1 MISGVCNYYYQLNQ
15 KSLKKEDYMEF
26 VIVLFWLPIIF
37 ISFLVLRIY
46 LPFRNSEYKIE
57 SGNGFFETHFN
68 KGNFAEYLIFRYL
81 EKINVH
87 SKIMTNLYIPRE
99 DGTTT
104 EVDVMMIS
112 TKGIFVFESKNY
124 SGWIFGDE
132 KNPMWTQTLP
142 GNNKNQF
149 YNPIWQ
155 NSGHIS
161 AIRNVIGDERPNL
174 YMSYIVFSERCTL
187 KKISVNSS
195 DVVVLKRNE
204 IVSEL
209 NNYLNISN
217 DILTEKEV
225 FKYYYKLRY
234 YRTATDQVKK
244 KHIES
249 IKDKRI

>member
-1 MISGVCNYYYQLNQ
+1 
-15 KSLKKEDYMEF
+15 MELLIF
-26 VIVLFWLPIIF
+26 IFFWLPLILL
-37 ISFLVLRIY
+37 ISLILKMY
-46 LPFRNSEYKIE
+46 LPYRNSYYQEE
-57 SGNGFFETHFN
+57 SGNSFFETHFN
-68 KGNFAEYLIFRYL
+68 KGNYAEYLIFRYI

-104 EVDVMMIS
+104 EVDVLMIS

-124 SGWIFGDE
+124 SGWIFGDD

-142 GNNKNQF
+142 GNKKNQF

-155 NSGHIS
+155 NSGHLN
-161 AIRNVIGDERPNL
+161 AIRNVIEDDKPNL
-174 YMSYIVFSERCTL
+174 YKSYIVFSERCTL
-187 KKISVNSS
+187 KKISVTSR

-204 IVSEL
+204 LVSDL
-209 NNYLNISN
+209 NKHLNITN
-217 DILTEKEV
+217 ELLTEKEV

-234 YRTATDQVKK
+234 YRTATDHVKN

-249 IKDKRI
+249 IEKKIN